1 MNEFR
6 KRGFTLI
13 EILVVI
19 TIIGVLAGMVSL
31 LIGPS
36 RHMTMILQ
44 CQKNLVGLTGLLEAA
59 HPSRY
64 PSHSGPDFVLYLVAK
79 GSVVGQDQL
88 EGLFCPGDMNE
99 SFEDAGGEQAYAD
112 LDLAK
117 SGSRGH
123 LTSYAGR
130 DQKTVEHR
138 AKKGAGRTMVLLA
151 DDSEDHHDGKGIVV
165 GLTGGIAKWRDKVD
179 RYKMSIDDPL
189 EVGPNSTVEEL
200 KALIAE

>member
-1 MNEFR
+1 MHEFR
-6 KRGFTLI
+6 ERGFTLI

-19 TIIGVLAGMVSL
+19 TIIGVLAGMVTL

-36 RHMTMILQ
+36 RFMATKTE
-44 CQKNLVGLTGLLEAA
+44 CQNNVRGITGLLEVA

-64 PSHSGPDFVLYLVAK
+64 PSHSGPDLILYLVTT

-88 EGLFCPGDMNE
+88 EALFCPGDMNE

-130 DQKTVEHR
+130 DQETVEHR